1 MMDEQHPAREGIHG
15 LPARPGEPLNV
26 TVLMGGPSSER
37 DVSLMSGEAVAT
49 ALEQAGH
56 TVWREDIA
64 PLNTTALDREGID
77 VFFIALHGDFGES
90 GDVQQLCEQRHLRYI
105 GSGPRSS
112 KLAMDKAASKQIFKT
127 AGLATPDWMV
137 IEQFH
142 KPAMVREWLPQLPPP
157 VVCKPVNGG
166 SSVDVTIALDETQR
180 DEAIDELL
188 DIYGR
193 AMLERFVP
201 GREMTVGVLG
211 DHLALPVLEVQPDGA
226 FYDYRAKYSDEAT
239 TRYRFDTGLDEALRE
254 QLKQQALEA
263 HRSLGCRDLSRVDFI
278 LDENDI
284 PWVLEVNTIPG
295 FTSHSLLPKAAAE
308 IGIDFV
314 TLVDSIVAMA
324 MQREP

>member
-1 MMDEQHPAREGIHG
+1 MDDQQQAREGIGG

-37 DVSLMSGEAVAT
+37 EVSLLSGEAVAT
-49 ALEQAGH
+49 ALESAGH

-64 PLNTTALDREGID
+64 PLNTSALDREGID

-90 GDVQQLCEQRHLRYI
+90 GEVQDLCERRHLRYT
-105 GSGPRSS
+105 GSGPRAS

-142 KPAMVREWLPQLPPP
+142 KPEMVREWLTQLPPP

-166 SSVDVTIALDETQR
+166 SSVDVTIAMDESQR
-180 DEAIDELL
+180 DEAIGDLL
-188 DIYGR
+188 DLHGR

-201 GREMTVGVLG
+201 GRELTVGVLG
-211 DHLALPVLEVQPDGA
+211 EHLALPVLEVQPDGA

-239 TRYRFDTGLDEALRE
+239 TRYRFDTGLDDSLAQRLR
-254 QLKQQALEA
+254 QQALDA
-263 HRSLGCRDLSRVDFI
+263 HRALGCRDMSRVDFI
-278 LDENDI
+278 FDEHDT

-308 IGIDFV
+308 IGIDFE
-314 TLVDSIVAMA
+314 TLADILVAMA